1 MSIRLLLPVLGSD
14 TACPHIHHSDRDR
27 LLCGKGSTDPSD
39 PGSPPQCNPPLA
51 ARRAG
56 EEQPHPVRGGPGL
69 PARGAVE
76 SPQNR
81 LPRAPRH
88 LCERLRPHWRAAP
101 IAARPAQKGSALSE
115 PRPQVRVP
123 HTWRGACSWRA
134 AGESRATVT
143 CVAAGGAADAAA
155 QGALRELEQGGADGR
170 RWGCPRCG
178 LPPQL

>member
-101 IAARPAQKGSALSE
+101 IAARRAQKGGALSE
-115 PRPQVRVP
+115 TGHRCACLAPRLEGRVQLARRGRERRHRDVRRCR
-123 HTWRGACSWRA
+123 RGGRRCRSRSS
-134 AGESRATVT
+134 SRA
-143 CVAAGGAADAAA
+143 
-155 QGALRELEQGGADGR
+155 
-170 RWGCPRCG
+170 
-178 LPPQL
+178 